1 MIDVNLDQLDQC
13 VAMDWLTAQEA
24 LALLGT
30 QPQTLYANVSRGRI
44 KAKRD
49 PADSRK
55 SLYRGDDVRRLA
67 QRAAGR
73 RRQDAVAA
81 QAMQWGDPVLRT
93 SISTV
98 TDGRLLYR
106 GRDACELA
114 DTASLEDVATLLWQA
129 PCELPAHASQGSFDA
144 CPGLPAAFVALAQRA
159 AETIPVVRSPA
170 WQAREAGMVL
180 ATLADAFTGGAEPG
194 DMLHLRLARRWGCPD
209 AADITRRA
217 LVLLADHELN
227 ASTFA
232 ARVAVS
238 TGASVWAG
246 ALAGLATL
254 NGPRHG
260 LAWRE
265 VAALAED
272 IGHAPN
278 SVEPALRDWLGEGRH
293 VPGMGHRLYP
303 NGDVRAAALLA
314 QFDLPAVFAELRD
327 AGEQITGERP
337 NVDFALAAMAAAFD
351 LPDDAPLTLFAV
363 ARCVGWLAHG
373 LEQAGSG
380 QAIRPRA
387 QYVGV
392 GAASS

>member
-1 MIDVNLDQLDQC
+1 
-13 VAMDWLTAQEA
+13 MDWLTAHEA

-44 KAKRD
+44 KARRD
-49 PADSRK
+49 PGDSRK

-98 TDGRLLYR
+98 ADGRLLYR
-106 GRDACELA
+106 GRDACQLA
-114 DTASLEDVATLLWQA
+114 DTATLEDIAALLWQG
-129 PCELPAHASQGSFDA
+129 PCELSTQISSEGQ
-144 CPGLPAAFVALAQRA
+144 GLPAAFVALARRA
-159 AETIPVVRSPA
+159 AVPMPVGRSPA
-170 WQAREAGMVL
+170 DLAREAGLVL
-180 ATLADAFTGGAEPG
+180 GTLVGALAGPPQDGE
-194 DMLHLRLARRWGCPD
+194 MLHTRLAGHWGRPD
-209 AADITRRA
+209 AADIIRRA

-238 TGASVWAG
+238 TGASIWAG

-260 LAWRE
+260 LASRE

-272 IGHAPN
+272 VGHVPHSA
-278 SVEPALRDWLGEGRH
+278 EIALRDWLGEGRH
-293 VPGMGHRLYP
+293 VPGMGHQLYP
-303 NGDVRAAALLA
+303 EGDVRALALLS
-314 QFDLPAVFAELRD
+314 QFAPPDHFIALQQAAE
-327 AGEQITGERP
+327 AITGDTA
-337 NVDFALAAMAAAFD
+337 NVDFALAALVAAYD
-351 LPDDAPLTLFAV
+351 LPKDAPLKLFAL
-363 ARCVGWLAHG
+363 ARCVGWLAHA
-373 LEQAGSG
+373 LEQIASG
-380 QAIRPRA
+380 QIIRPRA
-387 QYVGV
+387 QYVGE
-392 GAASS
+392 GRAARSAG

>member
-1 MIDVNLDQLDQC
+1 
-13 VAMDWLTAQEA
+13 MDWLTAHEA
-24 LALLGT
+24 LAVLGT

-49 PADSRK
+49 PDDSRK

-98 TDGRLLYR
+98 VKGRLLYR

-114 DTASLEDVATLLWQA
+114 ETASLEDIAVLLWQA
-129 PCELPAHASQGSFDA
+129 QARLPAVALLDGS
-144 CPGLPAAFVALAQRA
+144 PGLPAAFVALARRA
-159 AETIPVVRSPA
+159 AGTIPAIRPPA
-170 WQAREAGMVL
+170 WLAREAGLVL
-180 ATLADAFTGGAEPG
+180 ATLVEALTGDAQAG
-194 DMLHLRLARRWGCPD
+194 DMLHLRLARLWGRPA
-209 AADITRRA
+209 AADVIRRA

-238 TGASVWAG
+238 TGASLWAG

-260 LAWRE
+260 LASRV
-265 VAALAED
+265 VAALADD
-272 IGHAPN
+272 IGNAPG
-278 SVEPALRDWLGEGRH
+278 SAEAALRDWLGEGRH

-303 NGDVRAAALLA
+303 DGDVRAEALLA
-314 QFDLPAVFAELRD
+314 QVELLAGFARLRE
-327 AGEQITGERP
+327 AGERITGERP
-337 NVDFALAAMAAAFD
+337 NVDFALAAMAAAYD
-351 LPDDAPLTLFAV
+351 LPADAPLTLFAM

-373 LEQAGSG
+373 LEQVQSG
-380 QAIRPRA
+380 QEIRPRA
-387 QYVGV
+387 QYVG
-392 GAASS
+392 A